1 MKTSKC
7 FLAAIAAVGLAFG
20 AAGAAKADDERVL
33 SVASMADFTGP
44 YADIMPALVG
54 ARRAV
59 IEWWNAEVGADLGVR
74 IRARDYDH
82 RYDAARVAS
91 MWPGIRSELNPVLI
105 LGVGGPDVAALRE
118 RLPDDKVPMIMA
130 TAGYGFAWM
139 SDPWI
144 FNPRATYAHEAAAF
158 LNWYK
163 EDRGLDRPVKVGVI
177 SSEASP
183 AYVDIARG
191 MQQYAADNPDV
202 VELVEVI
209 WTAVQPDDLT
219 AHVHRIVRRGAEV
232 IQIQTNTAAVVAT
245 KRALQAIGR
254 PDVVI
259 MTSAHNGL
267 PMSGSAAG
275 DITQLEGDYEAH
287 GQALGSDDPTVARE
301 FFDMLAAD
309 YGLTTGWNVVT
320 IMGLNQAIVAVRA
333 IEATVMEHGADNV
346 TGEAIRETMFAR
358 EFDTAELFEVLPTL
372 NFTPEAPFPLSGL
385 SVNIATVRDGKYTIA
400 ELAYPVPTVNKW

>member
-1 MKTSKC
+1 M
-7 FLAAIAAVGLAFG
+7 AFG
-20 AAGAAKADDERVL
+20 AAGAAKADNEHVL

-44 YADIMPALVG
+44 YADIFPPIAAG
-54 ARRAV
+54 RRAV
-59 IEWWNAEVGADLGVR
+59 FDWWNAEIGADLGVR
-74 IRARDYDH
+74 IRIREYDH

-91 MWPGIRSELNPVLI
+91 MWPGIRSDLNPVLI

-130 TAGYGFAWM
+130 TAGYGYAWM

-163 EDRGLDRPVKVGVI
+163 EDRSLDRPVKLGII

-191 MQQYAADNPDV
+191 MQKYAEDNPDV
-202 VELVEVI
+202 VELVETI

-232 IQIQTNTAAVVAT
+232 IQIQTNTAAVVAA

-259 MTSAHNGL
+259 MTSSHNGL
-267 PMSGSAAG
+267 PMSGSALG
-275 DITQLEGDYEAH
+275 GIDQLEGNYEAH
-287 GQALGSDDPTVARE
+287 GQALGTADPTVARE
-301 FFDMLAAD
+301 FYDMLVAD
-309 YGLTTGWNVVT
+309 YDLTAGWNVAT
-320 IMGLNQAIVAVRA
+320 IMGLNQGIVAVRA
-333 IEATVMEHGADNV
+333 IEAAVAEYGAGNV
-346 TGEAIRETMFAR
+346 TGEAIREMMFAT
-358 EFDTAELFEVLPTL
+358 EFDTAELFEILPTL
-372 NFTPEAPFPLSGL
+372 NFTREAPFPVAGL
-385 SVNIATVRDGKYTIA
+385 SVNIATVKDGEYTLA
-400 ELAYPVPTVNKW
+400 ELGYPVPILNPW